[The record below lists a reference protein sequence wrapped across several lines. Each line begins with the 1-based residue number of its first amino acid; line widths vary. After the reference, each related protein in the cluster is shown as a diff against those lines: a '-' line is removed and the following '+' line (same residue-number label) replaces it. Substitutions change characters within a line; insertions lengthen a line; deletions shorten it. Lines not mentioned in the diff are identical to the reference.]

1 MNLKVDTHTIT
12 YTNIKYS
19 RVFQTDMSYIRDRL
33 IQAAVTLY
41 AIVTLGFLIN
51 KLLPGGP
58 VDFLQQD
65 IRENPQN
72 YGLPQRPRPQQVQRT
87 IERLVEVSPNKP
99 LHEAYIDY
107 IIQVFFHFDLGESI
121 IVANNVPV
129 TQLVLSRAPWT
140 IFISTIGLLYGLIIG
155 IILGSLMAYYEGSKF
170 DIGMTIG
177 NLVSG
182 AIPYYVVAIGLLY
195 FAAFQWGWFPTG
207 GRVNPDATPGI
218 NWPYISSI
226 FYHAALPAFSVI
238 IPGFGGRA
246 LGLRANSIRLL
257 GEEYIR
263 VAELRGLSRYRISIA
278 YLARNAILPMW
289 TSIVIGLGSLL
300 GGSVILEQIFQYPGM
315 GMLMFDAA
323 ISRDFPLLMGVFI
336 IISFIFVIGTL
347 LADFTYSLID
357 PRADVKVSR

>member
-1 MNLKVDTHTIT
+1 
-12 YTNIKYS
+12 
-19 RVFQTDMSYIRDRL
+19 MSYIRDRL
-33 IQAAVTLY
+33 IQAIVTMYAV
-41 AIVTLGFLIN
+41 VTLGFVLN
-51 KLLPGGP
+51 KLMPGGP
-58 VDFLQQD
+58 VDFLRQD
-65 IRENPQN
+65 IRTNPQE
-72 YGLPQRPRPQQVQRT
+72 YGLPEEPSPEQVRNA
-87 IERLVEVSPNKP
+87 IERLVEVPPNKP

-107 IIQVFFHFDLGESI
+107 MTQVFVHFDLGDSI
-121 IVANNVPV
+121 VVANDVPV

-140 IFISTIGLLYGLIIG
+140 IFLSTIGLLYGLIIG
-155 IILGSLMAYYEGSKF
+155 IILGSLMAYYEGTKF

-182 AIPYYVVAIGLLY
+182 AIPYYVVAIVLLY

-207 GRVNPDATPGI
+207 GRMNPDATPGI

-226 FYHAALPAFSVI
+226 FYHAALPAFSFI

-289 TSIVIGLGSLL
+289 TSIVIGLGGLL
-300 GGSVILEQIFQYPGM
+300 GGSVILEEIFQYPGM

-323 ISRDFPLLMGVFI
+323 VSRDFPLLMGVFI
-336 IISFIFVIGTL
+336 ITTFIFVVGTL
-347 LADFTYSLID
+347 LADFTYSMID
-357 PRADVKVSR
+357 PRADVKADR